1 MHKRF
6 FILLLICLLTTFKIN
21 GQATSY
27 SLSFELG
34 GVGGLGSF
42 NLNKL
47 FYSKKQ
53 CQLHWRAGFS
63 LAPIDKNNGTTIV
76 LPVLIHGQ
84 LGQSRHKLDIGVGQ
98 TLSITTKGNYFIML
112 PISLGYLNAPS
123 TKKIWFRIAYT
134 PIISYIIDRQYQHWG
149 GLTIGYRLK

>member
-6 FILLLICLLTTFKIN
+6 FILLSVCLLTTIKIN
-21 GQATSY
+21 CQPTSY

-42 NLNKL
+42 NLNKP

-53 CQLHWRAGFS
+53 WQLHWRAGFS

-98 TLSITTKGNYFIML
+98 TFSITTKGNYFIML
-112 PISLGYLNAPS
+112 PISLGYLNAPA

-134 PIISYIIDRQYQHWG
+134 PIISYLIDRQYQHWG